1 MNDAANRTSIPVNVG
16 SYTAIEAAR
25 LLHTPV
31 RNIRRWMAGYEHGP
45 RDDRKFSPPLWTSQ
59 LAMIDEQLEIGF
71 RDLIELRFVKAFVG
85 AGVGLLAVRNC
96 LARAREC
103 VQDDRPFST
112 QRFRT
117 DGRTIFLETF
127 EGSDEP
133 KLLDLKSRQY
143 VFKRVFEES
152 FRDLDLEDDAVARW
166 RPYKG
171 KRSIVIDPTR
181 AFGQPVASAYGVPTI
196 VLADAAKAEGSAAS
210 AARLFEVPI
219 SVVRDAINFE
229 EGLQAA

>member
-1 MNDAANRTSIPVNVG
+1 MNEAAIHTLIPFDVG
-16 SYTAIEAAR
+16 SYTAAEAAR
-25 LLHTPV
+25 LLRTPV

-59 LAMIDEQLEIGF
+59 LAFVDEQLEIGF
-71 RDLIELRFVKAFVG
+71 RDLIELRFVKAFVD
-85 AGVGLLAVRNC
+85 AGVGLLAIRNC

-112 QRFRT
+112 RQFRT

-127 EGSDEP
+127 EESKEP
-133 KLLDLKSRQY
+133 TLLDLKSRQY

-152 FRDLDLEDDAVARW
+152 FKDLDIEDDAVARW
-166 RPYKG
+166 RPFNG

-181 AFGQPVASAYGVPTI
+181 SFGQPVAAEFGIPTI
-196 VLADAAKAEGSAAS
+196 VLSDTAKAEGSAAR
-210 AARLFEVPI
+210 AAHLFNVPL
-219 SVVRDAINFE
+219 SVVRDAIKFE
-229 EGLQAA
+229 EGLLAA